1 MLLSSLFPN
10 SIRRR
15 ESNAEV
21 LRWQARFRVAFAL
34 LVGVL
39 GGALHAAGVLAT
51 SPVAARWLDGVSP
64 VVAEVALTVAYL
76 TVVLLVD
83 RRVRHAGSAPTADG
97 TRAMAGVGRGA
108 VLTVTAADLA
118 LVFGSV
124 ILTTPPAH
132 FDRALLLSLFGLQVT
147 QIYHGRLAA
156 TLWALATELGYAGL
170 VRAAESTGVPVRWPE
185 ELWTLALY
193 AFGATLF
200 ILLQGNQ
207 GARLTRLV
215 RMFER
220 AEEGDFSLTYDVRA
234 DSRPDNVT
242 LVGRAYNRMRA
253 QLATIVLTD
262 PLSGCLNRRGF
273 EQQLTRDVRRAARS
287 RGQLSLLA
295 VDLDHFKLVNDTYG
309 HLAGDAVIR
318 EAGELLR
325 GTARASDVVAR
336 VGGEE
341 FVVLAPDAGAP
352 AAQQLASRIAEAFR
366 ARDFAGV
373 QGRMPI
379 TVSVGVVS
387 DRVRD
392 EHAGADLHARADE
405 ALYAAKRGG
414 RDRVV
419 VWTPGPRPADAGGRK
434 QDTGLAPALPAP
446 TPSGVIPADRVFS
459 PTPRINPAPSPPPPM
474 LEGSD

>member
-1 MLLSSLFPN
+1 VRISKLFPD

-34 LVGVL
+34 LVGFL
-39 GGALHAAGVLAT
+39 GGALNAAGVLAP
-51 SPVAARWLDGVSP
+51 SPVAARWLGRLGLSP
-64 VVAEVALTVAYL
+64 LVAEVALTVAYL
-76 TVVLLVD
+76 AVVLLVD
-83 RRVRHAGSAPTADG
+83 RRVRRAGAAG
-97 TRAMAGVGRGA
+97 AAEGARAMAGVGRGA
-108 VLTVTAADLA
+108 VLAVTAADLA
-118 LVFGSV
+118 LIFGTV
-124 ILTTPPAH
+124 VLTTPPAY
-132 FDRALLLSLFGLQVT
+132 FGRALLLSLFGLQVT
-147 QIYHGRLAA
+147 QIYFGRFAA
-156 TLWALATELGYAGL
+156 TLWAVATELGYAAL
-170 VRAAESTGVPVRWPE
+170 VRAAEAAGAPVRWPE
-185 ELWTLALY
+185 ELWTLALF
-193 AFGATLF
+193 AFGAMIF

-207 GARLTRLV
+207 AARLGRLV

-220 AEEGDFSLTYDVRA
+220 AEAGDFSVTYDVRT

-262 PLSGCLNRRGF
+262 ALSGCLNRRGF
-273 EQQLTRDVRRAARS
+273 EQQLARDVRRAARS
-287 RGQLSLLA
+287 NGELSLLA
-295 VDLDHFKLVNDTYG
+295 VDLDHFKLVNDSYG

-325 GTARASDVVAR
+325 GATRTTDVVAR

-341 FVVLAPDAGAP
+341 FIVLAPDTSPAG
-352 AAQQLASRIAEAFR
+352 AQQLAARIVDAFR
-366 ARDFAGV
+366 TRAFAGV
-373 QGRMPI
+373 EGRTPV

-405 ALYAAKRGG
+405 ALYGAKRGG

-419 VWTPGPRPADAGGRK
+419 VWTAGTRTADAAGGT
-434 QDTGLAPALPAP
+434 QGAGTALPPAEP
-446 TPSGVIPADRVFS
+446 APSGIIPADRSFTIAPRSSAS
-459 PTPRINPAPSPPPPM
+459 PR
-474 LEGSD
+474 